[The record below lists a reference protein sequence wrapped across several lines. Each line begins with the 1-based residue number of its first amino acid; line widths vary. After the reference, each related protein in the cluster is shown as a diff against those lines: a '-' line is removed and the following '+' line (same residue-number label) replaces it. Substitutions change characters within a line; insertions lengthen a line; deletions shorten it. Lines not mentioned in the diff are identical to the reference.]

1 MVVGGRSPSDLWPQ
15 CGGIEPTRRDL
26 RGQNPQGSE
35 ASRPADA
42 AAGNF
47 RADDQ
52 SQTRQDT
59 RPNHPALAARPCR
72 RGDRMRRREFIA
84 ALGSA
89 AAAWPLMVRAQSRQV
104 IGFRSSRSP
113 GESTSVVA
121 AFRQGLREGGFIE
134 GQNIEIA
141 FRWAEGRYDRLS
153 SLADEL
159 VERHVDVVVAAGGTP
174 SALAAKAATATIP
187 IVITAANDPIQLGL
201 VASLNRP
208 GGNVTGM
215 AALTTVLAAKSI
227 EILHEV
233 LPGTQTIAYLLNPLN
248 PTAEG
253 EAKEA
258 SAAASALGIQLR
270 VLNASSERDLDGA
283 FATLTKLRVGTLV
296 VAGEPFFASHRD
308 RLGALAAQPAVPA
321 CYAWREYVL
330 AGGLMSYGTSL
341 TDSYRQAGTYA
352 ARILKGEKPTD
363 LPVVLPSK
371 FELVINLKTA
381 KALRITVPPSLLARA
396 DEVIE

>member
-1 MVVGGRSPSDLWPQ
+1 
-15 CGGIEPTRRDL
+15 
-26 RGQNPQGSE
+26 
-35 ASRPADA
+35 
-42 AAGNF
+42 
-47 RADDQ
+47 
-52 SQTRQDT
+52 
-59 RPNHPALAARPCR
+59 
-72 RGDRMRRREFIA
+72 MRRREFMVL
-84 ALGSA
+84 LGG
-89 AAAWPLMVRAQSRQV
+89 AAAWPLAARAQSKPV
-104 IGFRSSRSP
+104 IGFLSSRSP

-153 SLADEL
+153 SLAAEL

-174 SALAAKAATATIP
+174 SVLAAKAATATIP
-187 IVITAANDPIQLGL
+187 IVFSAANDPSQLGL

-215 AALTTVLAAKSI
+215 AVLTTVLAAKSI

-248 PTAEG
+248 PTAEA

-283 FATLTKLRVGTLV
+283 FATLTKLRVGALV
-296 VAGEPFFASHRD
+296 VAPDAGLLASHRD
-308 RLGALAAQPAVPA
+308 RLVALAAQYAVPA

-352 ARILKGEKPTD
+352 ARILKGEKPAD

-371 FELVINLKTA
+371 FELVINLKIA
-381 KALRITVPPSLLARA
+381 KALRITVPPSLLVRA

>member
-1 MVVGGRSPSDLWPQ
+1 
-15 CGGIEPTRRDL
+15 
-26 RGQNPQGSE
+26 
-35 ASRPADA
+35 
-42 AAGNF
+42 
-47 RADDQ
+47 
-52 SQTRQDT
+52 
-59 RPNHPALAARPCR
+59 
-72 RGDRMRRREFIA
+72 MRRREFIA
-84 ALGSA
+84 LLGG
-89 AAAWPLMVRAQSRQV
+89 AAAWPLTARAQSKPV
-104 IGFRSSRSP
+104 IGFLSSRSP

-121 AFRQGLREGGFIE
+121 AFRRGLREGGFIE

-153 SLADEL
+153 SLAAEL

-174 SALAAKAATATIP
+174 AALAAKAATATIP
-187 IVITAANDPIQLGL
+187 VVITAANDPIQLGL

-215 AALTTVLAAKSI
+215 AMLTTVLAAKSI

-233 LPGTQTIAYLLNPLN
+233 LPRTQTIAYLLNPLN
-248 PTAEG
+248 PTAEA

-270 VLNASSERDLDGA
+270 VLDASSERDFDGA
-283 FATLTKLRVGTLV
+283 FATLTKLRVGALG
-296 VAGEPFFASHRD
+296 VAPDAGLLASHRD
-308 RLGALAAQPAVPA
+308 RLVALAAQYAVPA

-381 KALRITVPPSLLARA
+381 KALGLTVPPSLLLRA

>member
-1 MVVGGRSPSDLWPQ
+1 
-15 CGGIEPTRRDL
+15 
-26 RGQNPQGSE
+26 
-35 ASRPADA
+35 
-42 AAGNF
+42 
-47 RADDQ
+47 
-52 SQTRQDT
+52 
-59 RPNHPALAARPCR
+59 
-72 RGDRMRRREFIA
+72 MRRREFIA
-84 ALGSA
+84 LLGG
-89 AAAWPLMVRAQSRQV
+89 AAAWPLTARAQSKPV
-104 IGFRSSRSP
+104 IGFLSSRSP

-121 AFRQGLREGGFIE
+121 AFRRGLREGGFIE

-153 SLADEL
+153 SLAAEL

-174 SALAAKAATATIP
+174 AALAAKAATATIP
-187 IVITAANDPIQLGL
+187 VVITAANDPIQLGL

-215 AALTTVLAAKSI
+215 AVLTTVLAAKSI

-233 LPGTQTIAYLLNPLN
+233 LPRTQTIAYLLNPLN

-283 FATLTKLRVGTLV
+283 FATLTKLRVGALV
-296 VAGEPFFASHRD
+296 VAPDAGLLASHRD
-308 RLGALAAQPAVPA
+308 RLVALAAQYAVPA

-381 KALRITVPPSLLARA
+381 KTLGLTVPLPLLIRA
-396 DEVIE
+396 DEVLE

>member
-1 MVVGGRSPSDLWPQ
+1 
-15 CGGIEPTRRDL
+15 
-26 RGQNPQGSE
+26 
-35 ASRPADA
+35 
-42 AAGNF
+42 
-47 RADDQ
+47 
-52 SQTRQDT
+52 
-59 RPNHPALAARPCR
+59 
-72 RGDRMRRREFIA
+72 MRRREFIGL
-84 ALGSA
+84 LGG
-89 AAAWPLMVRAQSRQV
+89 AAAWPLTARAQSKPV
-104 IGFRSSRSP
+104 IGFLSSRSP

-121 AFRQGLREGGFIE
+121 AFRKGLREGGFIE

-153 SLADEL
+153 SLAAEL

-174 SALAAKAATATIP
+174 AALAAKAATATIP
-187 IVITAANDPIQLGL
+187 VVITAANDPIQLGL

-215 AALTTVLAAKSI
+215 ATLTTVLAAKCI

-248 PTAEG
+248 PTAEA

-283 FATLTKLRVGTLV
+283 FATVTKLRVGALGV
-296 VAGEPFFASHRD
+296 GPDAGLLASHRD
-308 RLGALAAQPAVPA
+308 KLVALAAQYAVPA
-321 CYAWREYVL
+321 CYPWREYVL

-341 TDSYRQAGTYA
+341 NDSYRQAGTYA

-371 FELVINLKTA
+371 FELVINLKSA
-381 KALRITVPPSLLARA
+381 KTLGLTVPLPLLIRA

>member
-1 MVVGGRSPSDLWPQ
+1 
-15 CGGIEPTRRDL
+15 
-26 RGQNPQGSE
+26 
-35 ASRPADA
+35 
-42 AAGNF
+42 
-47 RADDQ
+47 
-52 SQTRQDT
+52 
-59 RPNHPALAARPCR
+59 
-72 RGDRMRRREFIA
+72 MRRREFIA

-89 AAAWPLMVRAQSRQV
+89 AAWPLMARAQSRPV
-104 IGFRSSRSP
+104 IGFLSSRSP

-153 SLADEL
+153 SLAAEL

-187 IVITAANDPIQLGL
+187 IVIAAANDPIQLGL

-270 VLNASSERDLDGA
+270 VLNASSEPDLDGA
-283 FATLTKLRVGTLV
+283 FATLTKLRVGALV
-296 VAGEPFFASHRD
+296 VAGEPFFVSHRD
-308 RLGALAAQPAVPA
+308 RLVTLAAQYAVPA

-352 ARILKGEKPTD
+352 ARILKGEKPSD

-381 KALRITVPPSLLARA
+381 KALGLTVAPSLLARA